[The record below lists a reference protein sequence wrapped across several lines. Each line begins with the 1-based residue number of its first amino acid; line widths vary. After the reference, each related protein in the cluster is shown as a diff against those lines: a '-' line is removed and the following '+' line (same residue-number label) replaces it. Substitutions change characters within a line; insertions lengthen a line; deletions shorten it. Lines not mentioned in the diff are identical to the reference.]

1 MNKTTVSNR
10 ELNQAALASLI
21 SMTILFLPAL
31 CRAQDYTITTVAG
44 GTPFASIGCAQETD
58 LEGDGCPATSAEM
71 GPAGI
76 AVDTTGNLYIADS
89 ANNLIRKVS
98 TNGLISTIAGNVTN
112 IDGGYSGDGGP
123 STGAEVR
130 NPGGLALDAAGNLYI
145 ADTGNL
151 RIRKIATNGII
162 TTVAGGGSGCA
173 QQTNLVGDGC
183 PATSAILFS
192 PASVAVD
199 TAGNLYI
206 ADTFNQRIRH
216 VAPGGTI
223 TTVAGNGSFT
233 LLASSL
239 GDGGPAT
246 SATLNFPAGV
256 SVDSLG
262 NVYVGDTFNNRIR
275 KVTVNGII
283 NTIAGSGS
291 GSYSGDGGPATIAGL
306 SSPNGVTVD
315 AAGNLYIADTGDQ
328 RVREVTAN
336 GTITTIAGD
345 GDIGSTG
352 DGGPATSATLNAPI
366 AVALGDGGNIFV
378 SDAGTN
384 SDPSSPDD
392 YRVRLLTPPAGSQA
406 PTVTFVQNAEGG
418 SAIIAPNTWVAI
430 DGSNLAPVGDTR
442 IWEGSDFVNNQ
453 MPTQLD
459 GVGVSMNGESA
470 YVYYI
475 SPAQVNVLTPLDLAA
490 GNVQVTVTRGGVTS
504 ASFTAEAKAYS
515 PSFFIFGAGPYV
527 VATHASGALLG
538 PTSLYPGL
546 TTPAAPGEVVVL
558 YANSF
563 GPVSPAV
570 VAGSEA
576 QSGDLP
582 SSPVIDIGGL
592 PASVQFAGLVSPGLY
607 QFNVVVPS
615 SAPDGDDSITAQ
627 YNGFTTQSGVLLTVQ
642 Q

>member
-1 MNKTTVSNR
+1 M
-10 ELNQAALASLI
+10 
-21 SMTILFLPAL
+21 
-31 CRAQDYTITTVAG
+31 
-44 GTPFASIGCAQETD
+44 
-58 LEGDGCPATSAEM
+58 
-71 GPAGI
+71 
-76 AVDTTGNLYIADS
+76 
-89 ANNLIRKVS
+89 
-98 TNGLISTIAGNVTN
+98 
-112 IDGGYSGDGGP
+112 
-123 STGAEVR
+123 
-130 NPGGLALDAAGNLYI
+130 DAAGNLYI
-145 ADTGNL
+145 A
-151 RIRKIATNGII
+151 I
-162 TTVAGGGSGCA
+162 
-173 QQTNLVGDGC
+173 
-183 PATSAILFS
+183 
-192 PASVAVD
+192 
-199 TAGNLYI
+199 
-206 ADTFNQRIRH
+206 
-216 VAPGGTI
+216 
-223 TTVAGNGSFT
+223 
-233 LLASSL
+233 
-239 GDGGPAT
+239 
-246 SATLNFPAGV
+246 
-256 SVDSLG
+256 
-262 NVYVGDTFNNRIR
+262 
-275 KVTVNGII
+275 
-283 NTIAGSGS
+283 
-291 GSYSGDGGPATIAGL
+291 
-306 SSPNGVTVD
+306 
-315 AAGNLYIADTGDQ
+315 TGDQ

-336 GTITTIAGD
+336 GTITTIAGN

-392 YRVRLLTPPAGSQA
+392 YRVRRRTPPPAWKGL
-406 PTVTFVQNAEGG
+406 TVTFVQNAEGG

-615 SAPDGDDSITAQ
+615 SVPGWRQPDHSA
-627 YNGFTTQSGVLLTVQ
+627 V
-642 Q
+642 